1 MHRCD
6 LHRVAMFHRVFPL
19 KFITLTDK
27 WNKSTKA
34 IEQLLLIFFS
44 PPNFLHMLLELK
56 IIVILPIRKK
66 GGKKNERKAKWN
78 QNIANKPRK
87 SLKVSV
93 KKIWEDISWG
103 EPSETPPAGCHNAV
117 TAADYCCK
125 CQSSFPFPGYFQK
138 LNQGLI
144 FSHEGNPN
152 ELPLTRVMNSHPR
165 NLMHFHLRE
174 LLVTD

>member
-1 MHRCD
+1 MTCIE
-6 LHRVAMFHRVFPL
+6 LLCFIGCFHWNSSLLQINGINPL
-19 KFITLTDK
+19 KQLSNYSWFFFPSQLSSYATR
-27 WNKSTKA
+27 TKNNRN
-34 IEQLLLIFFS
+34 S
-44 PPNFLHMLLELK
+44 PNYKE
-56 IIVILPIRKK
+56 RR
-66 GGKKNERKAKWN
+66 KKNERKAKWN
-78 QNIANKPRK
+78 QNIANQPMK
-87 SLKVSV
+87 SLRVSV

-103 EPSETPPAGCHNAV
+103 KPSETPPAGCHNAV

-138 LNQGLI
+138 RNQGLI

-152 ELPLTRVMNSHPR
+152 ELPLTRGMNSHPR